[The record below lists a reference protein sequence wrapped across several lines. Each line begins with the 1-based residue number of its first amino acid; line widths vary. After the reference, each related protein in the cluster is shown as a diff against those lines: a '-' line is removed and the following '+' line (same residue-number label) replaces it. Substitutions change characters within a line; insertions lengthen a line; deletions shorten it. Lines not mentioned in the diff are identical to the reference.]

1 MKEALQNMDGTTVV
15 PEKELPDME
24 VKLVNAPENLED
36 AIKRILEL
44 EMRLEDLV
52 RAAEIASITRQM
64 EIIESFAQVANES
77 LKTKIE
83 MVQPSAEDLKVT
95 IITNEKE

>member
-1 MKEALQNMDGTTVV
+1 MDNTTAV

-24 VKLVNAPENLED
+24 VKLVNAPDNLDD
-36 AIKRILEL
+36 AIKRIIEV

-52 RAAEIASITRQM
+52 RAAEIASITRQL
-64 EIIESFAQVANES
+64 ELVESFAQAANET